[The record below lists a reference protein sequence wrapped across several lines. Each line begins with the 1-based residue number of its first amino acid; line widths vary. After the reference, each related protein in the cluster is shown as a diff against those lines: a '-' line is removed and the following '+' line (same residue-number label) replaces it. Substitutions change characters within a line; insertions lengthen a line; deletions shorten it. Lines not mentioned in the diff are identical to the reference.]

1 MHCRRGGGP
10 VTSLAVSRRRGQ
22 GWAAGVLRACEFVAY
37 PALAGAAF
45 VVLCLGVVTWLP
57 ALAALAES
65 LRRWRSDG
73 DAACFVGV
81 FAAFPRMWRTLW
93 RHAVVSTVVYL
104 VLAANAVFLAG
115 QGSIGAVALLG
126 AQVGI
131 GVALVPYHLA
141 LAAVTAT
148 DHDAGPAQARRTALL
163 LAFGRPARGLG
174 LLAAAVLAPV
184 VTVVI
189 PLGPLVL
196 GSSLPVLYALGVV
209 KGAR

>member
-1 MHCRRGGGP
+1 
-10 VTSLAVSRRRGQ
+10 
-22 GWAAGVLRACEFVAY
+22 VLRACEFVAY

-73 DAACFVGV
+73 ETACFVTV

-93 RHAVVSTVVYL
+93 RHGVVSTVVCL
-104 VLAANAVFLAG
+104 VLAVNAVFLAG

-126 AQVGI
+126 AQLGI

-141 LAAVTAT
+141 LAAVAAT
-148 DHDAGPAQARRTALL
+148 NPDAGPADLRRRALL
-163 LAFGRPARGLG
+163 VAFGRPARGLG
-174 LLAAAVLAPV
+174 LLAAALLAPV
-184 VTVVI
+184 VTIVI
-189 PLGPLVL
+189 PLGPLLL
-196 GSSLPVLYALGVV
+196 GSSLPVLYALTQV
-209 KGAR
+209 KEHR